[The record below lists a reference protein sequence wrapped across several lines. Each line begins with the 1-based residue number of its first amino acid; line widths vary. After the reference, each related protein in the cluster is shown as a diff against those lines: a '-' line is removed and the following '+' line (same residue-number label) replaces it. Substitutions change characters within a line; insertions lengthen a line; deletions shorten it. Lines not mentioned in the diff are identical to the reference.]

1 MRKSKWLVAL
11 LVSVIALTGC
21 GKTENVEDVINT
33 AGQKMRDLS
42 NYAMK
47 MEMNVGIKAS
57 GLEMTVP
64 MTIDAKID
72 VKSETAQMNMA
83 IEMMGMK
90 MSTEGYVQTEEGK
103 TTTYTK
109 EMMGDTW
116 TKEYS
121 DDKTGF
127 NDVMMI
133 ADNFSKIEKK
143 KSNDKSANCYKATIS
158 KDKMDSFL
166 SAMSTDNMEGYSI
179 EKDVV
184 IDVYVDKKS
193 NYITKLVMDLKD
205 VMEAD
210 EEVEI
215 TAATITIT
223 FSDFDQVG
231 TITIPEEV
239 ITNAVEESDDM
250 DDFDLDDSD
259 IDM

>member
-11 LVSVIALTGC
+11 LVSVVALTGC
-21 GKTENVEDVINT
+21 GKTEKAEDVINT
-33 AGQKMRDLS
+33 AGQKMEDLS

-47 MEMNVGIKAS
+47 IEMNIGVKAS

-72 VKSETAQMNMA
+72 VKSETVQMDMT

-90 MSTEGYVQTEEGK
+90 MSTEGYIQTEDGK

-127 NDVMMI
+127 NDVAMI
-133 ADNFSKIEKK
+133 ADNFTKIEKK

-158 KDKMDSFL
+158 KDKMNSL
-166 SAMSTDNMEGYSI
+166 LAAMGTDNMEGYSI

-193 NYITKLVMDLKD
+193 NYITKMVMDLKD
-205 VMEAD
+205 VMKAD

-223 FSDFDQVG
+223 FSDFDQVE
-231 TITIPEEV
+231 TVTIPEEV
-239 ITNAVEESDDM
+239 ITSAVEESDDI
-250 DDFDLDDSD
+250 DDFYSDDSD
-259 IDM
+259 IHI

>member
-1 MRKSKWLVAL
+1 MKRAKWLVAL
-11 LVSVIALTGC
+11 LVSVVALTGC
-21 GKTENVEDVINT
+21 GKTENAADVMNK
-33 AGQKMRDLS
+33 AGEKMKGLS

-47 MEMNVGIKAS
+47 MEMEIGVKAS

-72 VKSETAQMNMA
+72 TKSETAKMNMS

-90 MSTEGYVQTEEGK
+90 ISTEGYTQTEDGK

-121 DDKTGF
+121 DDKTGYDEF
-127 NDVMMI
+127 TMI
-133 ADNFSKIEKK
+133 ADTFSKIEKK

-158 KDKMDSFL
+158 KEKMDSLFATMGND
-166 SAMSTDNMEGYSI
+166 SMEGYTI

-193 NYITKLVMDLKD
+193 NYITKMVMDLKD
-205 VMEAD
+205 AMKVED
-210 EEVEI
+210 EVEI

-239 ITNAVEESDDM
+239 ITSAVEEHEM
-250 DDFDLDDSD
+250 DDFNFDDSE
-259 IDM
+259 IDL